1 MEQFFTSDADAPS
14 IVCTFH
20 GLDLQPHCR
29 HCANYQYMVDKHKIQ
44 MAETTLI
51 LASLD
56 QSCIQWE
63 EKDGTFFAN
72 CSIHAH
78 DDMQEGC
85 SACQQLFGMIQD
97 GSWMRP
103 NDDAPAAC

>member
-20 GLDLQPHCR
+20 GRDPQPHCR
-29 HCANYQYMVDKHKIQ
+29 HCANYQYMVDKYNHQ

-51 LASLD
+51 LASLGY
-56 QSCIQWE
+56 IKWE
-63 EKDGTFFAN
+63 ETDGLLFAK

-78 DDMQEGC
+78 DDMREGC
-85 SACQQLFGMIQD
+85 SACQQLDAMIQD
-97 GSWMRP
+97 GSWMRS